1 MALVDGGTRA
11 CGSLGLGEE
20 AIPAAAPPD
29 AGLGLRLLPRTP
41 FRGRF
46 PARSVPQPSQLQEP
60 ASGLGAVGVAWP
72 RGAAGWGSRLL
83 PRAELQACRL
93 ANLLPVFAPR
103 RCSGVSSERSWERT
117 GESERE
123 AADRWGAVSSL
134 GQGLASLPDRA
145 GGLCDPTSVRSPAI
159 GFLSLDSYKGTWK
172 LRSFWSRMTS
182 RAV

>member
-46 PARSVPQPSQLQEP
+46 PARSVPRPSQLQEP
-60 ASGLGAVGVAWP
+60 GSGLGAVGVAWP

-103 RCSGVSSERSWERT
+103 PLFRC
-117 GESERE
+117 
-123 AADRWGAVSSL
+123 L
-134 GQGLASLPDRA
+134 L
-145 GGLCDPTSVRSPAI
+145 
-159 GFLSLDSYKGTWK
+159 
-172 LRSFWSRMTS
+172 
-182 RAV
+182 